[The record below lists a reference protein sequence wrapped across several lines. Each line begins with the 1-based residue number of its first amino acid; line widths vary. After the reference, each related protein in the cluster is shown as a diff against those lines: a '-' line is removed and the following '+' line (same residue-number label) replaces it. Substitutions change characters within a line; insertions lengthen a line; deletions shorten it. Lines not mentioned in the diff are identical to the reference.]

1 MKLNVELE
9 ITSVRL
15 YGREIPIPHGLSE
28 LMNRAGAW
36 ELGKPDHSPPEDSFL
51 KNYNR
56 KVVVED
62 GTFRTY
68 LTCKTSS
75 LKSEEIQRIS

>member
-1 MKLNVELE
+1 MKLNVDLV
-9 ITSVRL
+9 ITSMSL
-15 YGREIPIPHGLSE
+15 DGYEIPIPKGLSE

-36 ELGKPDHSPPEDSFL
+36 ELVKPESSSEDDDCL

-62 GTFRTY
+62 GKLRTY
-68 LTCKTSS
+68 LTYKTSS
-75 LKSEEIQRIS
+75 VQNKIS